1 MESRTTNCEHWC
13 KFEKEEFVVF
23 LLFVSYLLLRRN
35 KIPIPPSTHV
45 TYTHKQFFI
54 LFIQFSTFFISSSF
68 DLLTSQFTYRTK
80 RKKKLWWKHQQN
92 VRKRTNTAKAY
103 KLFILFFFFFFSEK
117 EELGNYQWN
126 EISILVL
133 YILWLFLSLTSVSFF
148 VRMVSF
154 CEMWNI
160 NIFLLWLTIII
171 HNSSPAGFCF
181 IWLHIST
188 SQPYTNNVHLSLSL
202 LRA

>member
-1 MESRTTNCEHWC
+1 MKSRTTNCEHWC

-23 LLFVSYLLLRRN
+23 FLFVSYFLLRRN

-103 KLFILFFFFFFSEK
+103 KLFTLIFFYFSFWK
-117 EELGNYQWN
+117 GRTLELSAEWN
-126 EISILVL
+126 L
-133 YILWLFLSLTSVSFF
+133 YSGTIHI
-148 VRMVSF
+148 F
-154 CEMWNI
+154 CDC
-160 NIFLLWLTIII
+160 
-171 HNSSPAGFCF
+171 SSP
-181 IWLHIST
+181 WLRFRFLFGWWVFVKCKI
-188 SQPYTNNVHLSLSL
+188 
-202 LRA
+202 

>member
-103 KLFILFFFFFFSEK
+103 KLFILFFF
-117 EELGNYQWN
+117 
-126 EISILVL
+126 
-133 YILWLFLSLTSVSFF
+133 SFF
-148 VRMVSF
+148 LKRKNSGIISGMKSLFWYYIF
-154 CEMWNI
+154 CDC
-160 NIFLLWLTIII
+160 
-171 HNSSPAGFCF
+171 SSP
-181 IWLHIST
+181 WLRFRFLFGWWVFVKCEI
-188 SQPYTNNVHLSLSL
+188 
-202 LRA
+202 